1 MFDVTM
7 GSYDGAE
14 IFELVGL
21 YLLNPF
27 STVINKSSVDLY
39 RYDGQAAI
47 NNANGAKLDR
57 IRKDIIAVFQE
68 EGLLIS
74 KQTL

>member
-21 YLLNPF
+21 YLLNPL

-39 RYDGQAAI
+39 RYDGRAEI